1 MNQRLWCV
9 FVVVST
15 LLGACGGAK
24 QTRVSAGPMPSGG
37 TFTGVWFSPQYGE
50 MHLVQ
55 TGVHVLGEYEKDERV
70 GRIQGKAEGN
80 VLRFQWE
87 ENRQLVVGRPTV
99 VRGKGYFKYEVAPDG
114 DHYVTGEWGHDDR
127 DVGGGPWNAVKS
139 RTREPR
145 LSTMNV
151 SSTRAAPTAGGYDD
165 GDAPTPSSSTGSTPA
180 PGSDRPAMDS
190 ALEGL
195 DEY

>member
-1 MNQRLWCV
+1 MNQRLWWV
-9 FVVVST
+9 SVVVAG
-15 LLGACGGAK
+15 LLFGCGGAK
-24 QTRVSAGPMPSGG
+24 QARVSAGPMPNGG

-55 TGVHVLGEYEKDERV
+55 TGGHVLGEYEKDERV

-80 VLRFQWE
+80 VMRFQWE

-99 VRGKGYFKYEVAPDG
+99 VRGKGYFRYEVGADG

-127 DVGGGPWNAVKS
+127 ETGGGPWNAVKS

-151 SSTRAAPTAGGYDD
+151 SSTRTTPDSGGYDD
-165 GDAPTPSSSTGSTPA
+165 SPSSPEPTSTPA
-180 PGSDRPAMDS
+180 PGSDRPAVDS